1 MAETPERPELARR
14 LGFAEATAVAL
25 GAMIGAG
32 VYVSIGEAADAT
44 GGSLLAA
51 VLVGAGVATLN
62 GLSAAELGAD
72 DPHAGGANRFGRRLV
87 SPDVVYRAGWLLLL
101 AELTAGATFALTF
114 AAYLGPLLPGLPPRH
129 IGLAL
134 LLVALL
140 LNLLGVRISARANL
154 LLVTVSIGVLIVFVA
169 LTLPAFSV
177 GRLQP
182 FLAAG
187 LLGLLR
193 ASALMFFAYTG
204 YARPVTVAEEV
215 QEPASTL
222 PRAVL
227 TALAVTTLLYSLVAL
242 SALGALGPER
252 MGQEEA
258 PLRAALLEAGH
269 PLGSTLISLGALVAT
284 STVLITGIW
293 GLSRLAFAMAREGDL
308 PEWFGRLAEPEGIP
322 RNAVLAGSVVLILL
336 AAFLDLR
343 PALEASSLAL
353 LAYYGIMNLSALRL
367 PPDRRLYPSVV
378 PAAGLVGCTLLALSL
393 PWQTL
398 AAVLGTLVAGLAYY
412 ALRHGRRW

>member
-1 MAETPERPELARR
+1 ML
-14 LGFAEATAVAL
+14 
-25 GAMIGAG
+25 GAG
-32 VYVSIGEAADAT
+32 VYVSMGEAAGTT
-44 GGSLLAA
+44 GSSLLAA

-62 GLSAAELGAD
+62 GLSAAELGVD
-72 DPHAGGANRFGRRLV
+72 DPHAGGAYRFGRRLV
-87 SPDVVYRAGWLLLL
+87 SPVVGFLAGWLLLL
-101 AELTAGATFALTF
+101 AELTAGTTFALTF
-114 AAYLGPLLPGLPPRH
+114 AAYLGPLLPGLPPRYV
-129 IGLAL
+129 GLAL
-134 LLVALL
+134 LLIALL
-140 LNLLGVRISARANL
+140 LNLLGVRVSARANL

-169 LTLPAFSV
+169 LAFPTLSV

-182 FLAAG
+182 FLTSGLVG
-187 LLGLLR
+187 LLE

-204 YARPVTVAEEV
+204 YARPVTVVEEV

-227 TALAVTTLLYSLVAL
+227 TALGITILLYFLVAL
-242 SALGALGPER
+242 AALGTLGPQR

-258 PLRAALLEAGH
+258 PLRAAVLAAGY
-269 PLGSTLISLGALVAT
+269 PLGSTLISLGALIAT

-378 PAAGLVGCTLLALSL
+378 PAAGLAGCTLLALSL